1 MRKRLQQTP
10 LIQGLEAVGLVVS
23 QAHDSY
29 EVYVKPDSSQQKVEG
44 PVFFVCD
51 RVAKSLQLR
60 DGRLRISSAQILHDL
75 KRKHDT
81 NMAEQQLRTPVG
93 SAGQDHEAQSTTR
106 QTNYGR
112 CFFRFVNKRMD
123 TAESIPTDV
132 TVEALNEVEDED
144 TPITGKKLLALARQ
158 SKTTNAFNRT
168 EQETT
173 NIREGKAKYFFEMV
187 GGPSYAADAFNV
199 LSKERLLNHFDPP
212 RNLIVEFKVSVVAI
226 NQHNE
231 EDDDDTIFS

>member
-10 LIQGLEAVGLVVS
+10 RIQGLEAVGLVVS

-29 EVYVKPDSSQQKVEG
+29 EVFVKPDSSQQNVEG

-60 DGRLRISSAQILHDL
+60 DGRLRISSAQIIHDL

-81 NMAEQQLRTPVG
+81 NMAEQ
-93 SAGQDHEAQSTTR
+93 DHEAESTTR

-144 TPITGKKLLALARQ
+144 APVTGKKLLALARQ

-168 EQETT
+168 AQETT

-231 EDDDDTIFS
+231 EDDDDTMFS